1 MYQMQYKLRQPN
13 DRDIATRHILI
24 PDKRKKR
31 NINGSQVIVWTH
43 NPHSH
48 SLYLKAWGVEKKKL
62 WGPIMEM
69 NSSNKQGCIN
79 LYYSSAEME
88 HYKTIQRETNIKCLQ
103 QK

>member
-13 DRDIATRHILI
+13 DRDIATHHILI

-31 NINGSQVIVWTH
+31 KINGSQVIVWTH
-43 NPHSH
+43 NPYSY
-48 SLYLKAWGVEKKKL
+48 SFYLKGWGIGKKL

-69 NSSNKQGCIN
+69 NSSFKQDCIN
-79 LYYSSAEME
+79 LYYGNAEME